1 MTPTSHHPPPDT
13 LKAYLQGRLPLEE
26 AARLDRHIES
36 CESCARALERVGS
49 DTFCELLRQT
59 ETQIQVDPSPFSPS
73 TLPSGLPT
81 ALLNHP
87 RYEIG
92 ECLGRGGMGVVYR
105 ARHRMMHRDVALKV
119 IRPDLLASPEAVE
132 RFRREVRLAAQL
144 AHPHIVAAY
153 DAEEI
158 DGVHVLVMEYVE
170 GKTLDAIVQKR
181 GALSVAAACTL
192 ARQVALGLDHAHAR
206 SMIHRDIKPLNLM
219 LVEKSKVKI
228 LDFGLARWQGGS
240 DSPESST
247 KEGQVLGTMM
257 YAAPE
262 QRQSAAT
269 VTARA
274 DQYSLGATLRYLL
287 TAELPDGK
295 RDWPEAIPQGVRDL
309 VNRLMADSPDDRY
322 PSMKAVADA
331 LAPWTG
337 RKSLADGTTSVRG
350 KRMWWAAAILLV
362 TVFIGIGVIL
372 ISRGGTD
379 KPTPPTHSTP
389 PIRPNTI
396 SREWQSLLDFNPAD
410 HTVVG
415 DWRLVN
421 GELHVAPGR
430 ATRIAI
436 PGTVPAEYDLR
447 VTFTRHSGRHSVGV
461 IVVQNGHP
469 VVFELDAWEQH
480 LGGFQNIAGLTIV
493 DNPTRHAAVR
503 IINNRR
509 YTMRVEVRR
518 HQIQGYWDDR
528 SIALYRTDGSDL
540 SIDRNTWVMP
550 GPPGFGLVAWQSNVT
565 FHSMEILTR

>member
-13 LKAYLQGRLPLEE
+13 LKAYLQGRLSLEE

-59 ETQIQVDPSPFSPS
+59 ETQIQVDPSPLSPS
-73 TLPSGLPT
+73 KLPSGLPA

-158 DGVHVLVMEYVE
+158 DGVHVLVMEFVE

-219 LVEKSKVKI
+219 LVDKSKVKI

-240 DSPESST
+240 DAPESST

-287 TAELPDGK
+287 TAELPDGN
-295 RDWPEAIPQGVRDL
+295 RAWPEAIPRGVRDL
-309 VNRLMADSPDDRY
+309 VDRLMAPSPDDRY
-322 PSMKAVADA
+322 PSMKAVANA
-331 LAPWTG
+331 LAPRTG
-337 RKSLADGTTSVRG
+337 RRSMTEDAPSTRG
-350 KRMWWAAAILLV
+350 NRTWIAGAILLV
-362 TVFIGIGVIL
+362 TALIGISVIL
-372 ISRGGTD
+372 ISRGGNGE
-379 KPTPPTHSTP
+379 PTPPTGSTP
-389 PIRPNTI
+389 PTRPN
-396 SREWQSLLDFNPAD
+396 SDEHEWRSLLNFNPAD
-410 HTVVG
+410 HVVAG
-415 DWRLVN
+415 DWRIVN
-421 GELHVAPGR
+421 GELHVAAARG
-430 ATRIAI
+430 ARIAI
-436 PGTVPAEYDLR
+436 PSPVPSEYDLR
-447 VTFTRHSGRHSVGV
+447 VTFTRHFGRHSVGV

-480 LGGFQNIAGLTIV
+480 LGGFQNIAGRTVI
-493 DNPTRHAAVR
+493 DNPTRYADVR
-503 IINNRR
+503 LINNRR
-509 YTMRVEVRR
+509 YTIRVEVRR
-518 HQIQGYWDDR
+518 DHIQGFWDDR

-540 SIDRNTWVMP
+540 SIDPSTWIMP